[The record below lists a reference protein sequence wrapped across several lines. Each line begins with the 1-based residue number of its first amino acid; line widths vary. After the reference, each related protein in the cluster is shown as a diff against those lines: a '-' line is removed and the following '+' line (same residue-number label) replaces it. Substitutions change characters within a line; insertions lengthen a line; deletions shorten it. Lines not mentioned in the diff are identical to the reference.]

1 MLFEVTRTS
10 LWGDEKPYDKCV
22 PIKLTRVETRTLKT
36 PEEFNEKFSKR
47 EGRWLEKG
55 TNHRINEDGY
65 ITRDMEKWDRWGIKI
80 GSLRELMN
88 FVDAVKNEVI
98 IKKSMV
104 DDKTPCLEIYDDYR
118 E

>member
-1 MLFEVTRTS
+1 
-10 LWGDEKPYDKCV
+10 
-22 PIKLTRVETRTLKT
+22 
-36 PEEFNEKFSKR
+36 
-47 EGRWLEKG
+47 
-55 TNHRINEDGY
+55 
-65 ITRDMEKWDRWGIKI
+65 MEKWDRWGIKI

-88 FVDAVKNEVI
+88 FVDAVENEVI